1 MKCTTTGRQCRY
13 RVVSESPSRQ
23 IASPSNAG
31 LRERRAFEFYFH
43 QAGPALSGN
52 IDLDFWRGSVL
63 QICRLEPSVWD
74 AIISLSALYERPPI
88 HETSSFRLINGPAA
102 VENPFH
108 QEALVWY
115 SRSLAALQQRISQ
128 GVADL
133 AVSLISCI
141 LFITIE
147 LLQGNR
153 KAALALYSQGM
164 QLLASS
170 LDTVNHRAS
179 VDRGFLTAA
188 VKPIFRRLGTWVL
201 INSDTVDYHG
211 GFDLDVVSV
220 QSNSIDEARNSL
232 CGIVAEMKA
241 LNIDAKSYWR
251 QPADF
256 RIREISVLEW
266 RQQQLQSRLHQWF
279 HSFMGLGSMRNTSP
293 RQAAASDGA
302 TALLLMTHNSVLIE
316 TETMLKPDQAAYD
329 DYEVEFTQILD
340 YASTAITST
349 QNSDGK
355 QPPFVFEM
363 GVFLPLFIT
372 ALKCR
377 FPQLRRRALHFLWEA
392 PPAQGMF
399 LCRPAAHVVAVLV
412 ALEEDPMTVPLEA
425 SDVQDLLDKP
435 GHIPASEDR
444 VWEFRVSSDVDG
456 AGGPQTWLHYIL
468 HRADGGGRVQP
479 IEKSVLLLGIDRM
492 TTD

>member
-1 MKCTTTGRQCRY
+1 M
-13 RVVSESPSRQ
+13 
-23 IASPSNAG
+23 
-31 LRERRAFEFYFH
+31 RERRAFEFYFH

-52 IDLDFWRGSVL
+52 LDLGFWRGSVL

-88 HETSSFRLINGPAA
+88 HETPSFRLINGPAA
-102 VENPFH
+102 VENHFH

-153 KAALALYSQGM
+153 KAAFTLYSQGM

-170 LDTVNHRAS
+170 MDTVKGPIGHTAS
-179 VDRGFLTAA
+179 IDPGFVTTV

-211 GFDLDVVSV
+211 GFDLDVASV
-220 QSNSIDEARNSL
+220 QSTSINEARNSL
-232 CGIVAEMKA
+232 CRIVAEMKA
-241 LNIDAKSYWR
+241 LNIDSKSYWR
-251 QPADF
+251 QPADSH
-256 RIREISVLEW
+256 IREFSVLGW
-266 RQQQLQSRLHQWF
+266 RQKRLQSRLHQWL
-279 HSFMGLGSMRNTSP
+279 HSFMCLESMRNTAP
-293 RQAAASDGA
+293 RQVAAKDDGA
-302 TALLLMTHNSVLIE
+302 TALLLMTYNSVLIE

-329 DYEVEFTQILD
+329 DYEDEFTQILD

-349 QNSDGK
+349 QTPDGK
-355 QPPFVFEM
+355 QPPFMFEM
-363 GVFLPLFIT
+363 GVFLPLFVT

-412 ALEEDPMTVPLEA
+412 ALEEDPTTVPLEA
-425 SDVQDLLDKP
+425 SDVQDLLDRP
-435 GHIPASEDR
+435 GRIPASEDR

-456 AGGPQTWLHYIL
+456 AGRPQTWLHYIL
-468 HRADGGGRVQP
+468 HRADDDGRVQP
-479 IEKSVLLLGIDRM
+479 MEKTVILPGIHRM

>member
-1 MKCTTTGRQCRY
+1 M
-13 RVVSESPSRQ
+13 
-23 IASPSNAG
+23 
-31 LRERRAFEFYFH
+31 
-43 QAGPALSGN
+43 SGN
-52 IDLDFWRGSVL
+52 LDLDFWRGSVL

-133 AVSLISCI
+133 AMSLISCI

-170 LDTVNHRAS
+170 MDTVKGPIGHRAS
-179 VDRGFLTAA
+179 VDRGFLTTV

-201 INSDTVDYHG
+201 INSDTVDHHG
-211 GFDLDVVSV
+211 SFDLDVASV

-232 CGIVAEMKA
+232 CGIVAEMKT
-241 LNIDAKSYWR
+241 LNIDVKSYLR
-251 QPADF
+251 QRAEF

-266 RQQQLQSRLHQWF
+266 RQQRLQSRLQQWLHF
-279 HSFMGLGSMRNTSP
+279 FMCLESIRNIAP
-293 RQAAASDGA
+293 RQVAASDGA
-302 TALLLMTHNSVLIE
+302 TALLLMTYNSVLIE

-329 DYEVEFTQILD
+329 DYEDEFRQILD

-355 QPPFVFEM
+355 QPPFMFEM

-377 FPQLRRRALHFLWEA
+377 FPQLRRRALQFLWEA

-412 ALEEDPMTVPLEA
+412 ALEEDPTTVPLEA
-425 SDVQDLLDKP
+425 SDVQDLLDRP

-444 VWEFRVSSDVDG
+444 VWEFRVSSDVNG

-468 HRADGGGRVQP
+468 HRADDDGRVQP
-479 IEKSVLLLGIDRM
+479 IEKSVLLPGIDRM